1 MFEKTAVSFK
11 ATAPKRNGDPIRTIT
26 IELSEELPSLPGY
39 LILSFHMDPGLSS
52 EDARK
57 LERVLNENV
66 THISLHD

>member
-11 ATAPKRNGDPIRTIT
+11 ATAPKRNGDPIRTIA
-26 IELSEELPSLPGY
+26 IELSEDLPSLPGY
-39 LILSFHMDPGLSS
+39 LSFHMDPGLSS